1 MLKLGLTGG
10 IGSGKTLVCQ
20 IFEKLGVPVYYADRA
35 ARELMN
41 GNAELKESI
50 KHMFGDR
57 AYDKD
62 GLDRQ
67 YVASS
72 VFGDHKKLSQLNSLV
87 HPHVR
92 KDFIRWT
99 VQHSE
104 SPYVIEEAA
113 ILFESGAS
121 LEMDQTILV
130 YAPEELRI
138 SRVMKRD
145 GLKREDVL
153 KRMEHQLSEEEKM
166 KKADH
171 ILSNDGRQML
181 LPQVIELHNTILNS
195 RE

>member
-1 MLKLGLTGG
+1 
-10 IGSGKTLVCQ
+10 
-20 IFEKLGVPVYYADRA
+20 
-35 ARELMN
+35 
-41 GNAELKESI
+41 
-50 KHMFGDR
+50 
-57 AYDKD
+57 
-62 GLDRQ
+62 
-67 YVASS
+67 
-72 VFGDHKKLSQLNSLV
+72 LV